1 MIAVQRLPG
10 SQPFLP
16 PAEPFAGESF
26 QPLQR
31 ARSGADNGSHS
42 PDNEAPVKQQ
52 RPGKRSPPLAAWLI
66 KDPPW
71 LGVKLGRV
79 SGRGRFQEA
88 EVSAAGFLP

>member
-16 PAEPFAGESF
+16 PPSPSLGSF

-31 ARSGADNGSHS
+31 ARSGADNGSHI

-52 RPGKRSPPLAAWLI
+52 RPGKRSPPLAAWLV

-79 SGRGRFQEA
+79 SGRRRFQEA
-88 EVSAAGFLP
+88 EVSAAGVLP